1 MSKKH
6 YICTQLRINANTKA
20 QAKLTQ
26 NIMPLKTK
34 LNKIFGLL
42 LDKRYNYAK
51 KVNLYKK
58 IVNKNDL
65 VYDIGA
71 NRGDRIEVFLSLGA
85 KVIAVEPNPKLADY
99 LRRKYGKKIVVEQ
112 KAVGD
117 RNGIVDFFIN
127 ERSDVLSTVS
137 DKFLKE
143 SQKTGRFSELIEAK
157 YIKKV
162 SVQMA
167 DINYLFE
174 KYGYPDFMKIDVEGY
189 EEKIIKSIKE
199 ASRIRALSFEFAVPE
214 TRNETLEILKHLNTI
229 GFKYFNISFGESM
242 EFLSRYNSDINSVGN
257 LIKALPPLSWGDVYA
272 FRREQV

>member
-1 MSKKH
+1 M
-6 YICTQLRINANTKA
+6 
-20 QAKLTQ
+20 
-26 NIMPLKTK
+26 
-34 LNKIFGLL
+34 L